1 MTANKRHSKGFTL
14 IEMLLVLVI
23 VSGVIYIG
31 AGYLQQ
37 RALSLRIDRT
47 SGQMQQILN
56 AGMSYYVNNTSNWP
70 SAGALDG
77 TNVLQTGGYLPASMP
92 SPWNG
97 VAYQVYATTTNFY
110 VSVKMPTT
118 TLTSVNIA
126 KTIAGT
132 LPLSFTDQSG
142 SVTTSTTPCTTGSA
156 CYVIASVN
164 IPSQNLGN
172 SQQVSFAGLY
182 HSGAC
187 VPAPGCPSG
196 YTAQAFAVPVA
207 VNGYYTSP
215 DPASSPCTATDKSGC
230 IMTYYPLSGYT
241 AYTTSDTPVDYA
253 TSKPVNCGTGSTT
266 TGKCFT
272 DSTNTTEVNSGSG
285 QKYWR
290 VCISVTTS
298 SGQVTIP
305 GSGSMDNPWGQL
317 TGTVMVMTRCQP
329 PTENVGSQFTV
340 WEPNS

>member
-1 MTANKRHSKGFTL
+1 MTANKHHSKGFTL

-23 VSGVIYIG
+23 MSGVIYIG

-37 RALSLRIDRT
+37 RTLSLRIDRT
-47 SGQMQQILN
+47 SSQMQQILN
-56 AGMSYYVNNTSNWP
+56 AGMSYYINNDGNWP
-70 SAGALDG
+70 GSLDE
-77 TNVLQTGGYLPASMP
+77 LQSKGYLPTSMP
-92 SPWNG
+92 SPWG
-97 VAYQVYATTTNFY
+97 GSYTVYTNSNNSNFY
-110 VSVKMPTT
+110 VSVAMPTT
-118 TLTSVNIA
+118 TLTSVSIA

-132 LPLSFTDQSG
+132 LPLAFTDQSG
-142 SVTTSTTPCTTGSA
+142 SVTTSTTPCSTGA
-156 CYVIASVN
+156 VCYVIASVN
-164 IPSQNLGN
+164 IPGQSLGN
-172 SQQVSFAGLY
+172 AQQVNFAGLY

-187 VPAPGCPSG
+187 VPAPGCPTG

-207 VNGYYTSP
+207 VNGYFEK
-215 DPASSPCTATDKSGC
+215 PADSSSPCNASDKSGC

-241 AYTTSDTPVDYA
+241 AYTTSDTPVIYPS
-253 TSKPVNCGTGSTT
+253 SKPLNCGTGSVT
-266 TGKCFT
+266 TGNCYT
-272 DSTNTTEVNSGSG
+272 DYNNTTEVDSGS
-285 QKYWR
+285 YWR

-329 PTENVGSQFTV
+329 SGENVGSGFTV

>member
-1 MTANKRHSKGFTL
+1 MTTNKRQNKGFTL

-23 VSGVIYIG
+23 MSGIIYIG

-37 RALSLRIDRT
+37 RTLSLRIDRT

-56 AGMSYYVNNTSNWP
+56 AGMSYYINSNNTWP
-70 SAGALDG
+70 GTGALDG
-77 TNVLQTGGYLPASMP
+77 TNVLQTGGYLPLSMP

-97 VAYQVYATTTNFY
+97 VAYNVYSTSTNLY

-118 TLTSVNIA
+118 TLTSVSIA

-132 LPLSFTDQSG
+132 LPLAFTDQDG
-142 SVTTSTTPCTTGSA
+142 SATTSATPCATGSA

-164 IPSQNLGN
+164 IPSQKLGN
-172 SQQVSFAGLY
+172 AEQVSFAGLY

-187 VPAPGCPSG
+187 VPAPTCPNG
-196 YTAQAFAVPVA
+196 FIAQAFAVPVA
-207 VNGYYTSP
+207 VNAYFEA
-215 DPASSPCTATDKSGC
+215 PAGSSSPCTASDKSGC

-241 AYTTSDTPVDYA
+241 AYTTSDTPVDYP
-253 TSKPVNCGTGSTT
+253 TTKPINCGTGSTT
-266 TGKCFT
+266 TGNCYT
-272 DSTNTTEVNSGSG
+272 DYNNTDQVSSG
-285 QKYWR
+285 KYWR
-290 VCISVTTS
+290 VCISVTT
-298 SGQVTIP
+298 
-305 GSGSMDNPWGQL
+305 GSGPVNPIGDFQNPWGQL

-329 PTENVGSQFTV
+329 PDENVGSGFTV